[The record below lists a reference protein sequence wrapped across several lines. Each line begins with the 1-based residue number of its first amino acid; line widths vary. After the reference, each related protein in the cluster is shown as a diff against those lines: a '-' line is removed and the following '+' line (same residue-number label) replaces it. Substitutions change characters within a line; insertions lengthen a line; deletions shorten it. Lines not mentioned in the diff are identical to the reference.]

1 MVFAKMLAVS
11 VIAPELPLAQQMP
24 AGEVAALEPQVLAA
38 LKPLVHAQA
47 LSG

>member
-1 MVFAKMLAVS
+1 MVAKKAAALV
-11 VIAPELPLAQQMP
+11 VVHELPLAQQLL